1 MRSALLT
8 GAEGFIGSHVAE
20 ELTECGYDLTALVHY
35 NSFGSYGW
43 LAAASFGKIPSITM
57 GDVRDSNQMLELT
70 VGSEVVVHLAS
81 LIAIPFSYEA
91 PQSYVETNM
100 LGTLNLLNGARKAG
114 VRRFI
119 HTSTSE
125 VYGTAKYVPIDESH
139 PIQAQSP
146 YSASKIGADAL
157 VRSFVDSFEF
167 PAVTL
172 RPFNTFGP
180 RQSQRA
186 VIPTLAAQFLAKAPR
201 IKVGA
206 LKPTRDFTFVTDTA
220 KAFALSM
227 TAPGIEGEVLNLG
240 TGWEV
245 SVEGIIDLLA
255 ELTGHQPEIAV
266 EEARLRPRGSEV
278 ERLLSDNSKAK
289 RLLGW
294 EPRYVGESGFREG
307 LKLTLEWL
315 EKELVAGRVKPEA
328 YVR

>member
-1 MRSALLT
+1 MESVLVT
-8 GAEGFIGSHVAE
+8 GSEGFIGSHVTE
-20 ELTECGYDLTALVHY
+20 ELAKGSHDLTALVQY
-35 NSFGSYGW
+35 NSFAYTGW
-43 LAAASFGKIPSITM
+43 LQEATFGEAPTIRL
-57 GDVRDSNQMLELT
+57 GDIRDPNQMLELSF
-70 VGSEVVVHLAS
+70 GADVVVHLAS

-91 PQSYVETNM
+91 PHAYVETNI
-100 LGTLNLLNGARKAG
+100 LGTLNLLTSARTAG
-114 VRRFI
+114 VRRFV

-125 VYGTAKYVPIDESH
+125 VYGTAKYVPIDENH
-139 PIQAQSP
+139 PLQAQSP

-157 VRSFVDSFEF
+157 VRSYVDSFDF

-186 VIPTLAAQFLAKAPR
+186 VIPTLGAQFLAKAPR

-227 TAPGIEGEVLNLG
+227 TAPGIEGEVINLG

-255 ELTGHQPEIAV
+255 DLTGHKPEI
-266 EEARLRPRGSEV
+266 ELDEGRLRPHASEV

-294 EPRYVGESGFREG
+294 EPQYVGESGFREG
-307 LKLTLEWL
+307 LKLTLDWL
-315 EKELVAGRVKPEA
+315 EKELVSGRVKPDT

>member
-1 MRSALLT
+1 MS
-8 GAEGFIGSHVAE
+8 GADGFIGSHVVEQLLQEGLNVSAM
-20 ELTECGYDLTALVHY
+20 AQY
-35 NSFGSYGW
+35 NSFASVGW
-43 LAAASFGKIPSITM
+43 L
-57 GDVRDSNQMLELT
+57 
-70 VGSEVVVHLAS
+70 SEVTASESLKISLGDIRDQVFLREEIEGVDYVLHLAA
-81 LIAIPFSYEA
+81 LIAIPHSYKA
-91 PQSYVETNM
+91 AQSYLETNV
-100 LGTLNLLNGARKAG
+100 LGTLNCLDSSRTFG
-114 VRRFI
+114 VKRFI

-157 VRSFVDSFEF
+157 VRSYVDSFEL

-186 VIPTLAAQFLAKAPR
+186 VIPTLGAQFLAKVPR
-201 IKVGA
+201 IMVGA

-227 TAPGIEGEVLNLG
+227 TEPSIEGEVLNLG

-255 ELTGHQPEIAV
+255 ELTGHQPEITV